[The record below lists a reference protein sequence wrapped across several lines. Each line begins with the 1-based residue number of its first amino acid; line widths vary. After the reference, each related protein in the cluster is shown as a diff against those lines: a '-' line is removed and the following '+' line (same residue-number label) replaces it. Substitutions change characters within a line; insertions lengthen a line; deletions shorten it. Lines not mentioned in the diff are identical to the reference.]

1 MGLLAEVQGIAGRL
15 NVAYV
20 QGFCWE
26 GPELCLLDG
35 LLSRVS
41 IRFSLEMAG

>member
-15 NVAYV
+15 SVAYV
-20 QGFCWE
+20 QGFYWE

-41 IRFSLEMAG
+41 IRFSLSMAG